1 MRGAGT
7 ATGGTPRPGTRCP
20 RRPPAPSLCSLQRR
34 ASCLVCPLPPHVLS
48 SQLLVGDADGLSL
61 SPGPSPAFFPDG
73 VPALAPGPGTGPAL
87 AQPSHCGGAAPVP
100 WPGGPQ
106 VPVVT
111 RLAPPGPRES

>member
-20 RRPPAPSLCSLQRR
+20 RRPPAPALCSLQRR

-73 VPALAPGPGTGPAL
+73 VLALAPGPGTEASAGPAL
-87 AQPSHCGGAAPVP
+87 PLRRGGP
-100 WPGGPQ
+100 WPLAPGLGGPKS
-106 VPVVT
+106 PW
-111 RLAPPGPRES
+111 